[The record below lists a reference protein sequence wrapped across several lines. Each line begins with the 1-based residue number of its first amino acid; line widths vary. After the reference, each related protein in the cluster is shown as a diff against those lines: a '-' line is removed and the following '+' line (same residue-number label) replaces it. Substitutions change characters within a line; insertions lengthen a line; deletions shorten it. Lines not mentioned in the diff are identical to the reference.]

1 MMRDLWFRLRA
12 LFRGT
17 AMERELDD
25 ELRFHLEESVDA
37 HMRAGHTREEA
48 TRLAHLELGGV
59 EVVKEEV
66 RDARGVRLVED
77 VVADVR
83 YGARGLRRAPAFTAA
98 AVLTLALGI
107 GANSA
112 MFSLVNT
119 VLLHP
124 LPYPDAARLVRLH
137 AKKPGFDQGS
147 ISFPNFLDWQ
157 ASNHTFAAMAVS
169 RGGAFTLTGNGVA
182 ERVSADLIS
191 SEFFRVLGVDPIVG
205 RAFARGE
212 DLPNAPAIVL
222 LGEALWKRRY
232 DAAPDIV
239 GKAIL
244 LDGRSYAVVGVMPA
258 ATDLRAV
265 SGGRAPD
272 VYVPI
277 GQVSGD
283 ALAVRGA
290 GLGIHGIGR
299 LELGVGVA
307 QARADLAAVTR
318 NLAAMY
324 PDTNKSVGATIVP
337 LQEAVVGNI
346 RPYVVLMFGAVGLVL
361 LIACVNV
368 ANLLLARAAGR
379 SRELGIRLALGASF
393 GRLVRQLL
401 TESLLLAIV
410 GGTLGLLIA
419 WWCTDTLFDVLPGG
433 LPRFATVGLDG
444 RVLMFTAAISIV
456 AGVLAGLAPAL
467 RAARPDLH
475 DTLKEGG
482 RGPST
487 TRYRTQAVFVVLQM
501 AMALVLLVG
510 AGLLVRTLAHLASV
524 DPGFR
529 SHHVVT
535 LGLSMSPSLTDANP
549 ARVRAELRRVEHA
562 IATTPGVVAMS
573 LAWGAVPLENN
584 DQLQFWKDGQARP
597 DELAMGMKS
606 VVGPDY
612 LTTMQV
618 PLVHGRF
625 LSARDDE
632 NAPRVAVID
641 EVFARTHFPGEDA
654 VGKRIRVD
662 DYDFEPVEIV
672 GVVGHVKQWGLDQDE
687 TTTVRSQIYEPVLQL
702 PDPLVPKMA
711 TGVVVLVR
719 AQGDLAGVVASI
731 RTTVQG
737 LGAENVVFRVR
748 TIDEII
754 AGFQATRR
762 FAMYVLAAFAVL
774 ALVLSGVGIY
784 GVVSYVVAQRTT
796 EIGIRIALGARAAD
810 IMTMVLR
817 QGAKLALAGVALGL
831 VAAIALAPLMGSFVY
846 GVPATDPVT
855 LIAVACG
862 ICIVA
867 IGATVLPARRAMRM
881 DPMQALRT
889 D

>member
-1 MMRDLWFRLRA
+1 MLRDLSFRLRA
-12 LFRGT
+12 LFRRQ

-25 ELRFHLEESVDA
+25 ELRFHLEESVAA

-48 TRLAHLELGGV
+48 ARLAHIELGGV

-66 RDARGVRLVED
+66 RGARGVRLIDD

-83 YGARGLRRAPAFTAA
+83 YGARGLHRAPAFTAA

-112 MFSLVNT
+112 MFSLANS
-119 VLLHP
+119 VLLHS
-124 LPYPDAARLVRLH
+124 LPYPEPEQLVRLH
-137 AKKPGFDQGS
+137 ANKPGFDQGS

-157 ASNHTFAAMAVS
+157 ASNRTFAAMAVS
-169 RGGAFTLTGNGVA
+169 RGGAFTLTGSGVA

-191 SEFFRVLGVDPIVG
+191 SEFFRVLGVDPVVG
-205 RAFARGE
+205 RTFTRGE
-212 DLPNAPAIVL
+212 DAPNAPAIAL
-222 LGEALWKRRY
+222 LGEAFWKRKY
-232 DAAPDIV
+232 SAAREVVGTSIV
-239 GKAIL
+239 
-244 LDGRSYAVVGVMPA
+244 LDGKSYAVVGVMPA

-265 SGGRAPD
+265 SGGGTPD

-277 GQVSGD
+277 GQVNGD
-283 ALAVRGA
+283 ALAVRAA

-299 LELGVGVA
+299 LKPGVGVS

-318 NLAAMY
+318 NLAVMY

-346 RPYVVLMFGAVGLVL
+346 RPYVLLLFGAVGVVL

-401 TESLLLAIV
+401 TESLLLAV
-410 GGTLGLLIA
+410 AGGTIGLLLA
-419 WWCTDTLFDVLPGG
+419 WWCAETLFDVLPRG
-433 LPRFATVGLDG
+433 LPRFEPVGLDG
-444 RVLMFTAAISIV
+444 RALLFTAAISIV

-467 RAARPDLH
+467 KAARPNLH

-510 AGLLVRTLAHLASV
+510 AGLLVRTLAHLATV

-529 SHHVVT
+529 SDRVVT
-535 LGLSMSPSLTDANP
+535 LGLSMSPSLTGAEP

-562 IATTPGVVAMS
+562 IAAAPGVVATS
-573 LAWGAVPLENN
+573 LAWGAVPIEGN

-597 DELAMGMKS
+597 DQLAWGMKS

-612 LTTMQV
+612 LTAMQI
-618 PLVHGRF
+618 PLVRGRF
-625 LSARDDE
+625 LTARDDE
-632 NAPRVAVID
+632 NAPRVAVVD
-641 EVFARTHFPGEDA
+641 EVFARMHFPGEDA

-687 TTTVRSQIYEPVLQL
+687 TTSVRAQIYEPFMQL
-702 PDPLVPKMA
+702 PDPLVPRTA
-711 TGVVVLVR
+711 SGVVVLVR
-719 AQGDLAGVVASI
+719 AQGDLAGAVASI
-731 RTTVQG
+731 RAVVQG

-774 ALVLSGVGIY
+774 ALVLSVVGIY

-796 EIGIRIALGARAAD
+796 EIGIRMALGARAAD

-831 VAAIALAPLMGSFVY
+831 AAAVALAPLMGSIIY

-855 LIAVACG
+855 FVAVACG
-862 ICIVA
+862 VCIVA
-867 IGATVLPARRAMRM
+867 IAATVLPARRAMRM